1 LVFERQR
8 ESTVIEFKDGL
19 NLDNNGE
26 LRVEEHDGQ
35 HYVLGDGICLP
46 VAGEAEGLD
55 LIRSIESS
63 EVYLKMKV
71 FKSPGARAKVEAML
85 TEADEREKPEE
96 GPV

>member
-1 LVFERQR
+1 M
-8 ESTVIEFKDGL
+8 IAFKEGL
-19 NLDNNGE
+19 SLDNNGE

-35 HYVLGDGICLP
+35 RYVLGDGICLP

-71 FKSPGARAKVEAML
+71 FKSPGARAKVEAIL
-85 TEADEREKPEE
+85 AEADDWKNPKE
-96 GPV
+96 GLV